1 MKVSRVIAIRNRAT
15 SGDLPAPGVDARGD
29 ECVVISSLALDKVVE
44 ALARLQHGGLPH
56 QLAHEA
62 QDGAQG
68 SDQEERLQGWEERQ
82 PECMLQ
88 PRDYHRY
95 PILHRMVYLNSVVTG
110 DVLLGK
116 ILRTV

>member
-1 MKVSRVIAIRNRAT
+1 MKVSRVIAIRNRVT

-29 ECVVISSLALDKVVE
+29 KCVIISSLALDKVVE

-68 SDQEERLQGWEERQ
+68 SDQEEGLQGWEERQ

-88 PRDYHRY
+88 PRDYHRH
-95 PILHRMVYLNSVVTG
+95 PILHRMVHLNSVVTG
-110 DVLLGK
+110 
-116 ILRTV
+116 IMFY

>member
-1 MKVSRVIAIRNRAT
+1 MRNRAT
-15 SGDLPAPGVDARGD
+15 SGDSPAPGVDARGD

-62 QDGAQG
+62 QDRAQG
-68 SDQEERLQGWEERQ
+68 SDQEERFQGWEERQ

-88 PRDYHRY
+88 PRDYHRH

>member
-1 MKVSRVIAIRNRAT
+1 MRKKVS
-15 SGDLPAPGVDARGD
+15 SGVLPAPGVDARGD
-29 ECVVISSLALDKVVE
+29 ECVVISSLALDKMVE

-62 QDGAQG
+62 QDRAQG

-88 PRDYHRY
+88 PRDYHRH
-95 PILHRMVYLNSVVTG
+95 PILHRMVHLNSVVTG